1 MTGQQICY
9 FCTSFVITMPFFLYG
24 MHSMARTAVYQIRL
38 DEQEKQQAFAVLREL
53 GVSPAQAIRVFLRQ
67 VVATRSI
74 PFMIEQPNIMP
85 TLPTTLTTPSPANP
99 PQASIPIP
107 TDHDV
112 FDHLDGLLDR
122 L

>member
-1 MTGQQICY
+1 
-9 FCTSFVITMPFFLYG
+9 
-24 MHSMARTAVYQIRL
+24 MARTAVYQIRL

-74 PFMIEQPNIMP
+74 PFMIEQPPISLAP
-85 TLPTTLTTPSPANP
+85 TVRLPQVS
-99 PQASIPIP
+99 PIP
-107 TDHDV
+107 RSASPLTDPDV
-112 FDHLDGLLDR
+112 FDHLDGLLDQ

>member
-1 MTGQQICY
+1 MSI
-9 FCTSFVITMPFFLYG
+9 VITMSFLLCG

-74 PFMIEQPNIMP
+74 PFMIEQPSNMP
-85 TLPTTLTTPSPANP
+85 MLATTLTTHPPAKSPQKLPTA
-99 PQASIPIP
+99 P

>member
-1 MTGQQICY
+1 
-9 FCTSFVITMPFFLYG
+9 
-24 MHSMARTAVYQIRL
+24 MARTAVYQIRL

-74 PFMIEQPNIMP
+74 PFMIEQPA
-85 TLPTTLTTPSPANP
+85 LPAFTAVTSRSTTPLSPQKTDTESA
-99 PQASIPIP
+99 
-107 TDHDV
+107 DHDV

-122 L
+122 M

>member
-1 MTGQQICY
+1 
-9 FCTSFVITMPFFLYG
+9 
-24 MHSMARTAVYQIRL
+24 MARTAVYQIRL

-74 PFMIEQPNIMP
+74 PFMIEQPA
-85 TLPTTLTTPSPANP
+85 LPAAAPAAPLHSSTPAPVSVQPNTEA
-99 PQASIPIP
+99 ADHLA
-107 TDHDV
+107 DHDV
-112 FDHLDGLLDR
+112 FDRLDGLLDR

>member
-1 MTGQQICY
+1 
-9 FCTSFVITMPFFLYG
+9 
-24 MHSMARTAVYQIRL
+24 MARTAVYQIRL

-74 PFMIEQPNIMP
+74 PFMIEQPARPASPMASSATPAPIS
-85 TLPTTLTTPSPANP
+85 TPSTSKTTSD
-99 PQASIPIP
+99 QQ

-112 FDHLDGLLDR
+112 FDRLDGLLDR